1 MVNRS
6 KERDDRT
13 APGRCVLRHAVT
25 VEATTLRERAANVI
39 DVHRL
44 AGELG
49 VSAEVIL
56 RASAELDGGVS
67 ARSTLTD
74 ELASQI
80 RTHLRTTQRG
90 FAGSAGSPIFS
101 VGTQQSTASTPEN
114 RTIPPAFPG
123 RDREDNPGQ
132 EGQSRDP
139 GRATGSGTSS
149 DDDRS
154 HRANATVHEQDAL
167 ASQLAAQAAASAL
180 AAEWRAAGLGR
191 HDRHIIEQCQR
202 HGLTPQDV
210 RVRVDGQTIASR
222 LKNGE
227 SISSVRSR
235 IAQAT

>member
-1 MVNRS
+1 
-6 KERDDRT
+6 
-13 APGRCVLRHAVT
+13 VLRHSVW

-56 RASAELDGGVS
+56 RAVAELGGAVS

-74 ELASQI
+74 ELAGQVRS
-80 RTHLRTTQRG
+80 HLRTTQRG
-90 FAGSAGSPIFS
+90 FAGSGGSPVFS
-101 VGTQQSTASTPEN
+101 VGTQHSAASTPHN

-132 EGQSRDP
+132 QGQSRDP
-139 GRATGSGTSS
+139 GRATGSGASS

-154 HRANATVHEQDAL
+154 RRANATVHEQDAL

-210 RVRVDGQTIASR
+210 RRRVDGQTIASR

-235 IAQAT
+235 IAQATRTYEPLPSGNDDARH

>member
-1 MVNRS
+1 M
-6 KERDDRT
+6 
-13 APGRCVLRHAVT
+13 
-25 VEATTLRERAANVI
+25 I

-56 RASAELDGGVS
+56 RAAAELDGVVS

-74 ELASQI
+74 ELASQV

-90 FAGSAGSPIFS
+90 FAGSGGSPIFS
-101 VGTQQSTASTPEN
+101 VGTQHSAASRPET
-114 RTIPPAFPG
+114 TIAPAFPG
-123 RDREDNPGQ
+123 RDSENNPGQ
-132 EGQSRDP
+132 QGQSRDP
-139 GRATGSGTSS
+139 RRATGSGTSY
-149 DDDRS
+149 DDDPSR
-154 HRANATVHEQDAL
+154 RANATVHEQDAL

-180 AAEWRAAGLGR
+180 AAEWRAAGLGP

-210 RVRVDGQTIASR
+210 RRRVDGQTIASR

-235 IAQAT
+235 IA

>member
-1 MVNRS
+1 VS
-6 KERDDRT
+6 CGKEGDDRT
-13 APGRCVLRHAVT
+13 TPRALRLRHSVAVT
-25 VEATTLRERAANVI
+25 ATTLRERAANVI

-56 RASAELDGGVS
+56 RAAAELDGAVS
-67 ARSTLTD
+67 TRSTLTD
-74 ELASQI
+74 ELASQV

-90 FAGSAGSPIFS
+90 FAGSGARPIFS
-101 VGTQQSTASTPEN
+101 VGTQHSAASRPQN
-114 RTIPPAFPG
+114 RTIAPAFPG
-123 RDREDNPGQ
+123 RSREDNLGQ
-132 EGQSRDP
+132 QGQSRDP
-139 GRATGSGTSS
+139 RRATGSGTSS

-154 HRANATVHEQDAL
+154 RRADATVHEQDAL

-180 AAEWRAAGLGR
+180 AAQWRAAGLGR

-210 RVRVDGQTIASR
+210 RRRVDGQTIASR

-235 IAQAT
+235 IA